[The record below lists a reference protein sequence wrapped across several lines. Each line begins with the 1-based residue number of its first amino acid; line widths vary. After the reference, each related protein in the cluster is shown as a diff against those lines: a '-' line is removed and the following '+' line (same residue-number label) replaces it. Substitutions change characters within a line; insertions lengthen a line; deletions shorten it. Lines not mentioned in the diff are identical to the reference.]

1 MKKSTFGIFFALLM
15 TASTIFAQ
23 QAENGNQKVDEYKSS
38 AVLKAYRTN
47 MKSKNYARAKQEI
60 DGAIK
65 KYPEAAVD
73 AQLYKYKMDALNAL
87 IVAENRKIYLNSKP
101 DTVTYFN
108 YVYEL
113 YTTGLTC
120 DSIEQALIRVRQA
133 MGKKAKPRLRYTV
146 AQSMLS
152 YRKNMLNAGKYHY
165 KKKDYVKAY
174 QFLHLYAQTK
184 TAPVFADK
192 DGNSLL
198 ADPDDMREVASL
210 ATLSAYAS
218 GNFQGVMAY
227 IEEGLTVEH
236 LKPQLLELGAKSA
249 AQLQDTTRMLV
260 LLETGFLS
268 YPDVEYFFMT
278 LIKHY
283 NEQKDYHHAL
293 QNIMTMVELY
303 PEKRDYWYMA
313 GTEQMLLAQYN
324 EALVSFRKCIELQA
338 DDAQAYSAIGNIYL
352 HDAQTAYAHFDT
364 PISHPDYAQQK
375 QQIDFLYQQAC
386 TAFEHA
392 RQFDEN
398 NQALWLSG
406 LREAYFKL
414 NRGRELRALEKY
426 K

>member
-1 MKKSTFGIFFALLM
+1 MEKSTFGIFFALLM
-15 TASTIFAQ
+15 TTSAIFAQ
-23 QAENGNQKVDEYKSS
+23 QAENGAQEVDEYKSS

-73 AQLYKYKMDALNAL
+73 AQLYKCKMDALNAL

-113 YTTGLTC
+113 YTTGLAC
-120 DSIEQALIRVRQA
+120 DSIEQALVRERQA
-133 MGKKAKPRLRYTV
+133 MGKKAKPRLRYTI
-146 AQSMLS
+146 AQPMLS
-152 YRKNMLNAGKYHY
+152 YRKNVLNAGKYHY
-165 KKKDYVKAY
+165 KKKDYAKAY
-174 QFLHLYAQTK
+174 QFLDLYAQTK
-184 TAPVFADK
+184 TAPVFTDK
-192 DGNSLL
+192 DGRSLL
-198 ADPDDMREVASL
+198 TDPDDMREVASL

-218 GNFQGVMAY
+218 GNHQGVMNYLEQSLA
-227 IEEGLTVEH
+227 VEH
-236 LKPQLLELGAKSA
+236 LKPQLLELGSKSA

-260 LLETGFLS
+260 LLETGFIS

-293 QNIMTMVELY
+293 QKIMTMVELY

-352 HDAQTAYAHFDT
+352 HDAQAAYAHFDT
-364 PISHPDYAQQK
+364 PISHPDYAQHK
-375 QQIDFLYQQAC
+375 QEIDYLYQQAC

-398 NQALWLSG
+398 NQNLWLSG